1 MGNKVVLVTGSAK
14 GLGRKIIL
22 EFAEKGY
29 DVVINYCTSK
39 DKAEELESVVKK
51 LYNVKAISVCADI
64 TKEVQVEMMI
74 NRIIDEFGR
83 IDVLVNNSAIF
94 EDIDFE
100 RRTPQSFKDTYEVN
114 VVGAYNVSKA
124 VSKYMLEN
132 KYGKI
137 VNISS
142 NNSINCYDPVT
153 MDYDCSKAALNI
165 LTKDLAIQFAPYIN
179 VNAVAPGWVM
189 TEAMENILTED
200 FLKYEK
206 ERILKARFAKPE
218 EVAKLVYFLAS
229 DDADYINGETIKID
243 GGTR

>member
-1 MGNKVVLVTGSAK
+1 
-14 GLGRKIIL
+14 
-22 EFAEKGY
+22 
-29 DVVINYCTSK
+29 
-39 DKAEELESVVKK
+39 
-51 LYNVKAISVCADI
+51 
-64 TKEVQVEMMI
+64 
-74 NRIIDEFGR
+74 
-83 IDVLVNNSAIF
+83 
-94 EDIDFE
+94 
-100 RRTPQSFKDTYEVN
+100 
-114 VVGAYNVSKA
+114 
-124 VSKYMLEN
+124 MLEN

-229 DDADYINGETIKID
+229 DDADYINGEIIKID